1 MHAQRNGSPG
11 GIPWPGNIRELEN
24 VIQSAAISADGDF
37 IAFNDL
43 PDFLRRLTDEEGV
56 PPASSGSEGF
66 KGCCDTT
73 KSI

>member
-1 MHAQRNGSPG
+1 
-11 GIPWPGNIRELEN
+11 
-24 VIQSAAISADGDF
+24 VIQSAAILADGDF
-37 IAFNDL
+37 ITLNDL
-43 PDFLRRLTDEEGV
+43 PDFLRQLTDEEGV